1 MSAEVLA
8 WKPRARYSKPM
19 DYLDWFV
26 PPESLDDSRMYTRH
40 RGIAKALLTISLV
53 VSVMMVA
60 VALLRGHLAW
70 AEYVLFAGCILTP
83 VLGALL
89 IRATSS
95 ITLGLVATNLGGIV
109 VVTAWAWLSG
119 GILSIALPAFLAN
132 IALLGTF
139 GNVPILIAMGAALA
153 AALLFLYVSTVL
165 AWLPPSMVVAADLPG
180 LMLTAMLGSAG
191 IVVLAGYF
199 LARDRALVKAR
210 LHDARLAAEQS
221 SRAKAAFLRSMSQE
235 FRAPLEAILG
245 QAEALRAALPGDA
258 REQQSLQGIVIA
270 GQYLGDLLNQLLEM
284 GRVEAD
290 ETSVRIEPVAVAE
303 IVAPCLAIIRPE
315 LEKRHLALTDDC
327 GELGARKV
335 WADRVLVRQVVLN
348 LLTNAGKFNRE
359 GGSVAVSCQL
369 LAESYLRIVVADTG
383 AGIAKSRQREL
394 FEPFS
399 RLGLQQG
406 SVHGAGLGLV
416 MSKRLIE
423 RMRGRIAFDSIE
435 GMGSS
440 FWIDLPL
447 ADVGGS

>member
-1 MSAEVLA
+1 M
-8 WKPRARYSKPM
+8 
-19 DYLDWFV
+19 
-26 PPESLDDSRMYTRH
+26 
-40 RGIAKALLTISLV
+40 
-53 VSVMMVA
+53 
-60 VALLRGHLAW
+60 
-70 AEYVLFAGCILTP
+70 
-83 VLGALL
+83 
-89 IRATSS
+89 
-95 ITLGLVATNLGGIV
+95 
-109 VVTAWAWLSG
+109 
-119 GILSIALPAFLAN
+119 
-132 IALLGTF
+132 
-139 GNVPILIAMGAALA
+139 PILIAMGVVLA
-153 AALLFLYVSTVL
+153 AALLLLYLSTVL
-165 AWLPPSMVVAADLPG
+165 AWLPPSIVAAADLPG

-245 QAEALRAALPGDA
+245 QAESLRAALPGDA

-290 ETSVRIEPVAVAE
+290 ETSVRIEPVKVSE
-303 IVAPCLAIIRPE
+303 IVGPCLAIIRPE
-315 LEKRHLALTDDC
+315 LEKRRLALTDDC
-327 GELGARKV
+327 GELGARHV

-348 LLTNAGKFNRE
+348 LLTNAVKFNRE
-359 GGSVAVSCQL
+359 GGSVAVSCQV
-369 LAESYLRIVVADTG
+369 LAESFLRIVVADTG

-406 SVHGAGLGLV
+406 SVRGAGLGLV

-423 RMRGRIAFDSIE
+423 RMRGRIAFESID

-447 ADVGGS
+447 ADVGST

>member
-1 MSAEVLA
+1 
-8 WKPRARYSKPM
+8 M

-290 ETSVRIEPVAVAE
+290 ETSVRIEPVTLAE

-315 LEKRHLALTDDC
+315 VEKRRLALTDDC

-348 LLTNAGKFNRE
+348 LLTNAVKFNRE

-369 LAESYLRIVVADTG
+369 LAGSYLRIVVADTG
-383 AGIAKSRQREL
+383 AGVAKSRQREL

>member
-1 MSAEVLA
+1 
-8 WKPRARYSKPM
+8 M

-26 PPESLDDSRMYTRH
+26 PPESLDDSRMRTRH
-40 RGIAKALLTISLV
+40 RGITKALLTISLV
-53 VSVMMVA
+53 VTVMLLA
-60 VALLRGHLAW
+60 VALLRGRLVW
-70 AEYVLFAGCILTP
+70 VEYLLFAGCILTP
-83 VLGALL
+83 VAGALL

-139 GNVPILIAMGAALA
+139 GNVPILIAMGVVLA
-153 AALLFLYVSTVL
+153 AALLLLYLSTVL
-165 AWLPPSMVVAADLPG
+165 AWLPPSIVAAADLPG

-245 QAEALRAALPGDA
+245 QAESLRAALPGDA

-290 ETSVRIEPVAVAE
+290 ETSVRIEPVKVSE
-303 IVAPCLAIIRPE
+303 IVGPCLAIIRPE
-315 LEKRHLALTDDC
+315 LEKRRLALTDDC
-327 GELGARKV
+327 GELGARHV

-348 LLTNAGKFNRE
+348 LLTNAVKFNRE
-359 GGSVAVSCQL
+359 GGSVAVSCQV
-369 LAESYLRIVVADTG
+369 LAESFLRIVVADTG

-406 SVHGAGLGLV
+406 SVRGAGLGLV

-423 RMRGRIAFDSIE
+423 RMRGRIAFESID

-447 ADVGGS
+447 ADVGST

>member
-1 MSAEVLA
+1 
-8 WKPRARYSKPM
+8 M
-19 DYLDWFV
+19 DFLDWFV
-26 PPESLDDSRMYTRH
+26 PPESRDDSRMRTRH

-53 VSVMMVA
+53 VSVMLVA
-60 VALLRGHLAW
+60 VALLRGRLSL
-70 AEYVLFAGCILTP
+70 AEYLLFAGCILTP
-83 VLGALL
+83 VMGALL
-89 IRATSS
+89 IRATAG
-95 ITLGLVATNLGGIV
+95 ITLGLLATNLGGII

-139 GNVPILIAMGAALA
+139 GNVTILLAMGAVLA
-153 AALLFLYVSTVL
+153 AALLFLYLSTVL
-165 AWLPPSMVVAADLPG
+165 GWLPASIVSTADLPG

-245 QAEALRAALPGDA
+245 QAESLRAALPADA
-258 REQQSLQGIVIA
+258 REQQDLQGIVIA
-270 GQYLGDLLNQLLEM
+270 GQYLGDLFSQLLEM

-290 ETSVRIEPVAVAE
+290 ETSVRIEPVTVAE
-303 IVAPCLAIIRPE
+303 IVGPCLAIIRPE
-315 LEKRHLALTDDC
+315 LEKRDLVVNNNC
-327 GELGARKV
+327 GELGARRI

-348 LLTNAGKFNRE
+348 LLTNAVKFNHA
-359 GGSVAVSCQL
+359 GGSVTVSCRL

-383 AGIAKSRQREL
+383 AGIGKSRQREL

-423 RMRGRIAFDSIE
+423 RMRGRIAFESIE

-447 ADVGGS
+447 AEAGGS

>member
-1 MSAEVLA
+1 
-8 WKPRARYSKPM
+8 M

-26 PPESLDDSRMYTRH
+26 PPESLDDSRMRTRH
-40 RGIAKALLTISLV
+40 RGITKALLTISLV
-53 VSVMMVA
+53 VTVMLLA
-60 VALLRGHLAW
+60 VALLRGRLAW
-70 AEYVLFAGCILTP
+70 VEYLLFAGCILTP
-83 VLGALL
+83 VGGALL

-95 ITLGLVATNLGGIV
+95 ITVGLVATNLGGIV

-139 GNVPILIAMGAALA
+139 GNVPILIAMGVVLA
-153 AALLFLYVSTVL
+153 AALIFLYLSTVL
-165 AWLPPSMVVAADLPG
+165 GWLPPSIVVAADLPG

-245 QAEALRAALPGDA
+245 QAESLRAALPGDA

-290 ETSVRIEPVAVAE
+290 ETSVRIEPVTVSE
-303 IVAPCLAIIRPE
+303 IVGPCLAIIRPE
-315 LEKRHLALTDDC
+315 LEKRRLALTDDC
-327 GELGARKV
+327 AELGARHV

-348 LLTNAGKFNRE
+348 LLTNAVKFNRA
-359 GGSVAVSCQL
+359 GGSVAVSCQV
-369 LAESYLRIVVADTG
+369 LAESFLRIVVADTG

-406 SVHGAGLGLV
+406 SVRGAGLGLV

-423 RMRGRIAFDSIE
+423 RMRGRIAFESID

-447 ADVGGS
+447 ADVASS

>member
-1 MSAEVLA
+1 
-8 WKPRARYSKPM
+8 M

-53 VSVMMVA
+53 VSVMLVA

-153 AALLFLYVSTVL
+153 VALLFLYVSTVL
-165 AWLPPSMVVAADLPG
+165 AWLPPSMVVATDLPG

-315 LEKRHLALTDDC
+315 VEKRRLALTDDC

-348 LLTNAGKFNRE
+348 LLTNAVKFNRE

-369 LAESYLRIVVADTG
+369 LAGSYLRIVVADTG
-383 AGIAKSRQREL
+383 TGVAKSRQREL

-447 ADVGGS
+447 ADVGGT